1 MEIQID
7 FEEEHIQQLLL
18 TLLKE
23 NITKGRVFIC
33 DECERIFLK
42 EERASVENKDLIVCK
57 TCAKH
62 QFGNIKV
69 AKPSEDYVHHQ
80 TKSILDKISE
90 TEKEYNSLLEAS
102 RNGVDWENEIES
114 RRLRIQSLKRSLLD
128 LKHKSGQ

>member
-7 FEEEHIQQLLL
+7 FEEENTQQLLL

-33 DECERIFLK
+33 DECESIFLK
-42 EERASVENKDLIVCK
+42 EDRASVENKELNVCK
-57 TCAKH
+57 SCAKH
-62 QFGNIKV
+62 GLTNNKSIKP
-69 AKPSEDYVHHQ
+69 AEDFVHHQ
-80 TKSILDKISE
+80 IKSILDKISE
-90 TEKEYNSLLEAS
+90 TEHEYNSLLEAS

-128 LKHKSGQ
+128 LKHKPTQ